1 MEEGAARMDDSLM
14 AGAPP
19 RLEDQVTLANW
30 RQAPYSRW
38 AFQHVRELIPTA
50 AVAGGGNDVWALEE
64 DRQDLAALAVPGEDG
79 AAMTVSEVL
88 AASETDGFLVL
99 HRGRVVFEDY
109 RRGMTQASPHILF
122 SVSKSVTGILAGIL
136 VGRSQLDPE
145 APVVDYLP
153 EVAGSAYDG
162 ATLRHLLDMTTGIAF
177 VEDYLA
183 TQGPIIEYRKA
194 TGWNPLAPGEAPGD
208 LRSFLAGLRG
218 RVRPHGEVFRYL
230 SPNSDLLGWVIERA
244 AGRRFAALLGEALW
258 RPLGAEAEAS
268 ITLDRLGA
276 SRAAG
281 GLSTTLRD
289 LGRLGQLLL
298 QGGARG
304 GAAVVPAGW
313 IADIRQNG
321 DPALWAAGDMAQAFP
336 GWPLRYRNQWYVLG
350 EDEAPYLGLG
360 IHGQMLFVDPGRALV
375 AVKFSSQPEPVSDP
389 KDRMAINACLAIG
402 AALQG

>member
-1 MEEGAARMDDSLM
+1 MDDSLM